1 MYGLI
6 FENLSQYVIKVWG
19 EEKWEEIR
27 KGANVHQCTFRRQ
40 QVYED
45 SMIPRLTASACEI
58 LGVTEREF
66 LEGMGVHFVSFV
78 GHYGYDRVLSVLGR
92 HMRDF
97 LNGLDNLHEYLK
109 FSYPRMKAP
118 SFFCERETPQGL
130 TLHYRSARR
139 GFLWYTIGQIKE
151 VGHHFYDTDV
161 EIHVLNQTS
170 SCSSYHVI
178 LQLSFD
184 NQAFRLEESKKALRS
199 VDRAIPPV
207 RAFLFLEIFP
217 FCLVFDSSLRI
228 KTVGKSLRAVMPP
241 DVVGKKLLEVFDL
254 TKPLI
259 ECTWEAILVHSNNI
273 FELTSVLP
281 ILRQEVCN
289 GSYSL
294 NGIEDD
300 LLDDTADVNMEDR
313 LLHLKG
319 QMLYMDEWK
328 SMAYLGTPFMRSLD
342 TMLHTGLYINDLSM
356 HDFSRDMVL
365 AGQQQSAELKLALD
379 QELQKSRQLEESM
392 RKLDIEMKRTDELL
406 YQMIPK
412 QVADRLRR
420 GEAAVDT
427 CQYFECVT
435 VLFSDVVSFTE
446 ICSRIAPMEVVSM
459 LNCMYSLFDQLTEK
473 HNVYKVETIGDAYM
487 VVSGAPDQEE
497 CQADKVCHMALDM
510 VDVIGGLK
518 DPSTGESLKIR
529 VGIHSG
535 AVVAGVVG
543 LKMPRYCLF
552 GDTVNTASRME
563 STSEALK
570 IHISEE
576 TAQRLSPDQWDIS
589 ERGAITVKGKGA
601 MKTYWLNGYKGTPR
615 KKASLDI
622 VPTIPENLTP
632 FGDNHH
638 QYYSPVTLGATRAR
652 ALSLAPSLLRRPSP
666 MASPSLSIIKDDN
679 EDLHEYRASRV
690 RFASSASWFSS
701 QPGIS
706 VQSAWEDTSGNSF
719 QHCACCQ
726 LSNCQMK
733 STRPLKMVKTKKSL
747 KNAVKRILVSPKN
760 SPAASSENRPQQQV
774 PSVSS
779 NKHSACTIL

>member
-6 FENLSQYVIKVWG
+6 LENLSQYVIKMWG
-19 EEKWEEIR
+19 EDKWEEIR
-27 KGANVHQCTFRRQ
+27 KTANVQQCTFTRQ

-45 SMIPRLTASACEI
+45 ALIPRLTASACEI
-58 LGVTEREF
+58 LGVSEREF
-66 LEGMGVHFVSFV
+66 LEGMGVYFVSFV

-118 SFFCERETPQGL
+118 SFFCERETPSGL

-151 VGHHFYDTDV
+151 VGHHFYNTDV
-161 EIHVLNQTS
+161 DVHVLQQTS
-170 SCSSYHVI
+170 SVGVYHVI

-184 NQAFRLEESKKALRS
+184 NRAFRLEEKRKTLRI
-199 VDRAIPPV
+199 DRTMLPIK
-207 RAFLFLEIFP
+207 AFLFLEIFP
-217 FCLVFDSSLRI
+217 FCLVFDSHLHI
-228 KTVGKSLRAVMPP
+228 KTIGKSLRAIMPDITGRRLP
-241 DVVGKKLLEVFDL
+241 EVFDL
-254 TKPLI
+254 TRPLI

-273 FELTSVLP
+273 FELSSVMP
-281 ILRQEVCN
+281 ILGHDTSN
-289 GSYSL
+289 GNHQL
-294 NGIEDD
+294 LGVDEEDD
-300 LLDDTADVNMEDR
+300 DVSMEDR

-319 QMLYMDEWK
+319 QMLYMEEWK

-342 TMLHTGLYINDLSM
+342 AMLHTGLYINDLSM

-435 VLFSDVVSFTE
+435 VLFSDVVTFTE

-473 HNVYKVETIGDAYM
+473 HDVYKVETIGDAYM
-487 VVSGAPDQEE
+487 VVSGAPEE
-497 CQADKVCHMALDM
+497 EEHQADKVCHMALDM

-589 ERGAITVKGKGA
+589 ERGTITVKGKGH

-622 VPTIPENLTP
+622 VPTIPEIP
-632 FGDNHH
+632 HHFGDSH
-638 QYYSPVTLGATRAR
+638 QYYSPVTLGASRAR
-652 ALSLAPSLLRRPSP
+652 AQSLAPSLLYDSSNRTPSP
-666 MASPSLSIIKDDN
+666 ISPTLSTIKDDVQMGNN
-679 EDLHEYRASRV
+679 ENRHSRV
-690 RFASSASWFSS
+690 RFASSASWFSP
-701 QPGIS
+701 QNTIS
-706 VQSAWEDTSGNSF
+706 VQPSTAWEESSQSSNL
-719 QHCACCQ
+719 HCTCCQ
-726 LSNCQMK
+726 HQPCQMRAPVK
-733 STRPLKMVKTKKSL
+733 PFKIVKTKRSL
-747 KNAVKRILVSPKN
+747 KNAVRRILVMPKTTDER
-760 SPAASSENRPQQQV
+760 STRQPAQ
-774 PSVSS
+774 PSAVK
-779 NKHSACTIL
+779 NYACTIL